1 MARLARQRSNN
12 IVVLDGAQ
20 VVDEIVGA
28 LDAANSDELEEPT
41 NDVDEAQIL
50 IENNELNLNVRTE
63 EDNTNELFD
72 DIFTDFFEDG
82 DDDLYSKQSSSIN
95 VYARKSVPEEAVVQA
110 KKAMPVKAV
119 SKEKTK
125 VPKKTKAKNPKKRNR
140 KDDEFGSDDDEDE
153 EGGEGEVSEIVQLLK
168 GTEKDLLLKAV
179 QLLNKK
185 DASKK
190 KKKKKLFL

>member
-119 SKEKTK
+119 SKEKTNVSK
-125 VPKKTKAKNPKKRNR
+125 EAEVKNSKKRNR